1 MQGLPSVPI
10 PDAPV
15 VTRRDVLRG
24 MAGLGLLAL
33 TGRATHAQSG
43 PELLAADPALARLA
57 AGIIGVDM
65 HSHAGGV
72 HYRARP
78 SYNIAER
85 MRRGGLNAA
94 CLGHTGDGP
103 VLRREAD
110 GRIAIQYQPAPGE
123 LYRHTLE
130 RLGFF
135 DALVR
140 DQGLRR
146 MLKPGD
152 LEAAHKAGEPA
163 IVQAIEGCQFLEGRL
178 ERVGELHRRGVRHLQ
193 MVHFYRSELG
203 DNQTES
209 PSQGG
214 LTAFGRET
222 IAECNRVGMVVDVAH
237 GTMAF
242 VEQAAAA
249 CRTPLVLSHAP
260 LSAGTPR
267 PLSRAISPQ
276 HARLVAQTGGVVGI
290 WTIVGS
296 FRSWSDW
303 VDGVAWTAD
312 GVGVDHVGIGSDIGG
327 AAKNHLTDYRDF
339 PLVLKLLRER
349 GFSPEEI
356 GKIVGGNYVRVFNR
370 STGPGMPR

>member
-1 MQGLPSVPI
+1 VP
-10 PDAPV
+10 PRHARLT
-15 VTRRDVLRG
+15 TRRDALRG
-24 MAGLGLLAL
+24 IAALGVLAL
-33 TGRATHAQSG
+33 AGCATRARED
-43 PELLAADPALARLA
+43 PDLRAADPATARLA

-72 HYRARP
+72 LYRAKP

-85 MRRGGLNAA
+85 MRQGGLTAV

-103 VLRREAD
+103 VLRREPD
-110 GRIAIQYQPAPGE
+110 GRIAIRYQPAPGE
-123 LYRHTLE
+123 LHRHTLE

-135 DALVR
+135 DALIR

-152 LEAAHKAGEPA
+152 LEAAHKAGAPA

-193 MVHFYRSELG
+193 MVHFLRSDLG

-209 PSQGG
+209 PGQGG
-214 LTAFGRET
+214 LTAFGREM

-242 VEQAAAA
+242 VEQAAAV

-276 HARLVAQTGGVVGI
+276 HAKLVAQTGGVVGI
-290 WTIVGS
+290 WTIVGN

-303 VDGVAWTAD
+303 VDGVARTAD

-356 GKIVGGNYVRVFNR
+356 GKIAGGNYVRVFNR
-370 STGPGMPR
+370 STG